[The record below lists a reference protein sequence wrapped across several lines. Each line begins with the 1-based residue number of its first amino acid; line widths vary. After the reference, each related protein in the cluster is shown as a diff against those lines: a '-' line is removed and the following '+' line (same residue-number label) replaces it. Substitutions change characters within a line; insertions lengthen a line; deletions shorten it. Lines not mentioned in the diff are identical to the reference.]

1 MKKKLQEFINFL
13 RLKGAN
19 ILELLNQNYFF
30 FFYSSL
36 IINLILVSII
46 FYKELYI
53 IGLIFSFTL
62 IIILKTENLIKM
74 GEINLYDKANKKI
87 LFLNLILLIIN
98 IVNLW
103 LNVFRYIFYDVIK
116 VIREFARNILF
127 NYFQIEISNKM
138 DFYIDNIVAYISFDV
153 V

>member
-1 MKKKLQEFINFL
+1 MKKKIEEFINFL

-62 IIILKTENLIKM
+62 IIILKTENLIKI

-87 LFLNLILLIIN
+87 LFLNLILLIMN
-98 IVNLW
+98 IINLW
-103 LNVFRYIFYDVIK
+103 LNVFRYIFYDIIK
-116 VIREFARNILF
+116 VIREFTRNIFL

>member
-1 MKKKLQEFINFL
+1 
-13 RLKGAN
+13 
-19 ILELLNQNYFF
+19 
-30 FFYSSL
+30 
-36 IINLILVSII
+36 LVSII

-62 IIILKTENLIKM
+62 IIILKTENLIKI

-87 LFLNLILLIIN
+87 LFLNLILLIMN
-98 IVNLW
+98 IINLW
-103 LNVFRYIFYDVIK
+103 LNVFRYIFYDIIK
-116 VIREFARNILF
+116 VIREFTRNIFL